1 MTCAAFGDD
10 GAVSECFLTLCSAV
24 VSGGILPFLWTRI
37 RKQEPSKPRLRSIVG
52 WLVAAFCL
60 AQNLAIASLLTV
72 AASVSTIYLLA
83 RLTPKSKF
91 VPGEILWFWLFQAVI
106 AFVRLA
112 EPSAGI
118 RQIVG
123 ALAAA
128 ATLFKCY
135 TYIPRGSS
143 AFENSNIFQVLSV
156 EYLTNLLRVAKHR
169 QLDRGDLP
177 ARPLYLTSVNACQK
191 LIESLHKFRVDGK
204 YRIFWALLTSLR
216 YHIVSILG
224 LNIVANLVTY
234 LRPLVLA
241 KFLASLQS
249 YSDGGTLTATVTFA
263 GMLAATQL
271 CELALRS
278 LGLLVS
284 NIAFTTSRASLMGVI
299 YRKSLNLSSAARET
313 NEPAK
318 IMNLLNVDTA
328 MIEAVYAN
336 ISTLISAPLGLL
348 ICIWQLYHFLGIST
362 VAAVPIYLLFIPYSG
377 WHTRKMY
384 RRFPETMAAKDKRT
398 KATWGIF
405 RNIKSLKLYAW
416 EAPYFDRVAE
426 ARQNELAIVS
436 KYRWLN
442 SLMSSIS
449 IMLDDFVATA
459 IFLAY
464 LYYTRKALTPQIVF
478 PVLSLLASLSEP
490 LLALPRAVTS
500 LGRALT
506 AQHRINDFLGQPEQD
521 HSNYERLEV
530 VPHNDFETPVV
541 AIKDMTCT
549 WGDAEGS
556 VALEGINLELK
567 RGELCCIL
575 GRVGQGKTA
584 LLRAICSQMTI
595 TTGSI
600 AVAGRIAYCSQE
612 PWLQF
617 KTIRE
622 NILFGLEYEPEVYDR
637 VLSACELLRDLSS
650 LPRGDMTE
658 IGEKGIVLSGGQKAR
673 VALARAV
680 YNRAD
685 VYVLDD
691 ILSAVDEHVSRKLI
705 DSILAPGGLL
715 ANKTIILGTNNLKVL
730 SYASQVMILADKS
743 TEYCGAPNSLDN
755 LPELLSKVSDQPV
768 ESFSFQDRKNVLKP
782 PKELKPP
789 RTAQAMYIPNR
800 KEEKDNDVDFSA
812 VFGRY
817 FASAGKV
824 IAILAIALLFLSV
837 LSKNLIMVWLTIWSD
852 KNLSGIKASEFYIL
866 VYLSLSV
873 VTGLAVFFSI
883 YWFNGT
889 MAIKAST
896 GLHNSMLA
904 STIRAPLLF
913 FETTPLG
920 TIMNRFTGDVDKI
933 DNSLPDALYSFSRS
947 LTNIVVSFA
956 IMIVGAPFVL
966 IILIP
971 LLMLYNSYRALYFPG
986 SRQLQRMGAASRS
999 PILSHIEESIKGV
1012 HTIKSFDQVDQFI
1025 SVYELRSDYWM
1036 HVLFSRSSL
1045 RRWLNWRISWM
1056 TAVMTLASALC
1067 VTAIVSFTSWQVG
1080 LAGIVLHS
1088 TQRGGMMLSRIIQG
1102 WTNVEMSSVA
1112 IERVLSYID
1121 LEPEAREFGPIDPPD
1136 HWPGSG
1142 EVEMKNY
1149 STRYRPELPLALKSV
1164 NLKLRSKEKIGVVGR
1179 TGSGKSTLTLAL
1191 FRILEAAEGSIEVDS
1206 LNIRQVGL
1214 HDVRKRLS
1222 IIPQD
1227 AQIFAGSLRMNLDPI
1242 GQATDQWLWEI
1253 LELCHLKDHFAG
1265 SPGGLDTILSEGGE
1279 NLSRGQAQLI
1289 CLGRALLHDSHV
1301 LLLDEAT
1308 ASVDVATDQLVQST
1322 IRNVFEDR
1330 TIITIAHRIDTIK
1343 DSDRIVVMD
1352 NGTVAEIGTPDE
1364 LTAKKGA
1371 FYSLLNAPT
1380 DK

>member
-1 MTCAAFGDD
+1 MG
-10 GAVSECFLTLCSAV
+10 LLV
-24 VSGGILPFLWTRI
+24 V
-37 RKQEPSKPRLRSIVG
+37 
-52 WLVAAFCL
+52 AFCFSL
-60 AQNLAIASLLTV
+60 DLSIASLLT
-72 AASVSTIYLLA
+72 AATSISTIYLLS
-83 RLTPKSKF
+83 RLTFKSKF
-91 VPGEILWFWLFQAVI
+91 VPGEILWFWLFQTLI
-106 AFVRLA
+106 AFVRVLA
-112 EPSAGI
+112 SLAGI
-118 RQIVG
+118 RQVIG
-123 ALAAA
+123 ALAATA
-128 ATLFKCY
+128 LLLKCY
-135 TYIPRGSS
+135 YHISKKAN
-143 AFENSNIFQVLSV
+143 AFEESNIFQVLSV
-156 EYLTNLLRVAKHR
+156 DYLTVLLRAAKQR
-169 QLDRGDLP
+169 QLDRTDLP
-177 ARPLYLTSVNACQK
+177 SRPPYLNSVNACQK
-191 LIESLHKFRVDGK
+191 LIESLHGFSIDGK
-204 YRIFWALLTSLR
+204 YRVFWALLTSLR
-216 YHIVSILG
+216 YHIISILV
-224 LNIVANLVTY
+224 LNVAANFVTY

-241 KFLASLQS
+241 KFLTSLQS
-249 YSDGGTLTATVTFA
+249 YSDGGTLTPTMTFA
-263 GMLAATQL
+263 VMLAATQL
-271 CELALRS
+271 CDLALRS
-278 LGLLVS
+278 LGMLVS

-299 YRKSLNLSSAARET
+299 YRKSLNLSSAARES

-336 ISTLISAPLGLL
+336 ISTLVSAPLGLL

-362 VAAVPIYLLFIPYSG
+362 VAAIPIYLLFIPYSS

-416 EAPYFDRVAE
+416 EAPYFDKVAE

-442 SLMSSIS
+442 SMMSSIS

-464 LYYTRKALTPQIVF
+464 LYYTHKALTPQVVF

-506 AQHRINDFLGQPEQD
+506 AQHRINDFLGLSEQD
-521 HSNYERLEV
+521 TSNYERLIA
-530 VPHNDFETPVV
+530 VPHNDFVTPSIV
-541 AIKDMTCT
+541 IKDMSCT
-549 WGDAEGS
+549 WGDVDGS
-556 VALEGINLELK
+556 IALENINLELR
-567 RGELCCIL
+567 RGDLCCIL

-584 LLRAICSQMTI
+584 LLRAVCSQMAI
-595 TTGSI
+595 TKGSI
-600 AVAGRIAYCSQE
+600 TVAGRLAYCSQE

-637 VLSACELLRDLSS
+637 VLSACELLRDLDA

-691 ILSAVDEHVSRKLI
+691 VLSAVDEHVSRKLI
-705 DSILAPGGLL
+705 DNLLASDGLL
-715 ANKTIILGTNNLKVL
+715 AGKTVVLGTNNLKVL
-730 SYASQVMILADKS
+730 SHASQIVILAENSIKC
-743 TEYCGAPNSLDN
+743 CGPPNSIEN
-755 LPELLSKVSDQPV
+755 ISELLSEVSDQPMDNI
-768 ESFSFQDRKNVLKP
+768 SFTDRRKVLEP
-782 PKELKPP
+782 PKESKTP
-789 RTAQAMYIPNR
+789 RTAQLLYIPNR
-800 KEEKDNDVDFSA
+800 KEEKDVDINFSV

-817 FASAGKV
+817 FASAGKM
-824 IAILAIALLFLSV
+824 IAILSIALLFLSV
-837 LSKNLIMVWLTIWSD
+837 LSKNLIMVWLTVWSD
-852 KNLSGIKASEFYIL
+852 KNLSGLKASEFYVL
-866 VYLSLSV
+866 VYLTLSV
-873 VTGLAVFFSI
+873 ITGLAVFFSI

-889 MAIKAST
+889 MAIKASVV
-896 GLHNSMLA
+896 LHNSMLA

-947 LTNIVVSFA
+947 FTNIVVSFA

-966 IILIP
+966 IVLVP
-971 LLMLYNSYRALYFPG
+971 LLLLYNSYRTLYFPG

-1012 HTIKSFDQVDQFI
+1012 HTIKSFDQIDQFVGI
-1025 SVYELRSDYWM
+1025 YELRSDYWM

-1067 VTAIVSFTSWQVG
+1067 VTAIVSFTSWKVG

-1112 IERVLSYID
+1112 VERVLSYID
-1121 LEPEAREFGPIDPPD
+1121 LQPEAQEFGPTDPPD
-1136 HWPGSG
+1136 HWPHLG
-1142 EVEMKNY
+1142 EVELKNY

-1164 NLKLRSKEKIGVVGR
+1164 NLKLRSREKIGVVGR
-1179 TGSGKSTLTLAL
+1179 TGSGKSTMTLAL
-1191 FRILEAAEGSIEVDS
+1191 FRILEAVEGSIEVDS

-1214 HDVRKRLS
+1214 HDLRSRLS

-1227 AQIFAGSLRMNLDPI
+1227 AQIFAGTLRMNLDPI
-1242 GQATDQWLWEI
+1242 GQATDQKLWDI
-1253 LELCHLKDHFAG
+1253 LGLCHLKENF
-1265 SPGGLDTILSEGGE
+1265 SRTPGGLDTLLSEGGE

-1289 CLGRALLHDSHV
+1289 CLGRALLHDTHV

-1322 IRNVFEDR
+1322 IRTVFNDR
-1330 TIITIAHRIDTIK
+1330 TIITIAHRIDTIR

-1352 NGTVAEIGTPDE
+1352 NGTIAEIGTPDE
-1364 LTAKKGA
+1364 LIAKKGA
-1371 FYSLLNAPT
+1371 FYSLLNAPNRIEM
-1380 DK
+1380 